1 MPENRVP
8 LDARGQSTIN
18 KWNTGPSTNG
28 RSSAFGALCLGS
40 NPSGPAKNAV
50 VGRASLA
57 RAAGANDERPATN
70 DKLEPTAESRQQL
83 WLLLPQQPR
92 RRSAPKTSASAS
104 RNARVSTISSRSS
117 AVRPINRWLTKYASS
132 WG

>member
-40 NPSGPAKNAV
+40 NPSGPAKFCAVDRGTTLWVAMRADTNAPFAHSKPEPYTV
-50 VGRASLA
+50 YERAHMATLATPAEKKGQQVPEEKRAQIAPARGRKIQDLQ
-57 RAAGANDERPATN
+57 RDRER
-70 DKLEPTAESRQQL
+70 
-83 WLLLPQQPR
+83 
-92 RRSAPKTSASAS
+92 
-104 RNARVSTISSRSS
+104 
-117 AVRPINRWLTKYASS
+117 
-132 WG
+132 